1 MSYILDALKKAE
13 AEKDPD
19 IRSGLAVEAL
29 QRRRHRLLMVFLL
42 VALTANAAL
51 LTWLFL
57 PGPEKEAGA
66 PADHANVR
74 LRSAEAQPVD
84 RPAGAAAQ
92 TGAVRQSAVP
102 GAGTEAPSAPPA
114 AAPPAAATIS
124 PSQTSLPQASPPRS
138 SPSEPLAESPPAGGP
153 VDRRDLPPAQRLRF
167 PDLEFST
174 HIYADAPDLRA
185 VVVNGIRLTEGD
197 RLGELELREITE
209 EGAIFRF
216 ENRLVSVSVLEEWE

>member
-29 QRRRHRLLMVFLL
+29 GRRRHRLLMVFLL
-42 VALTANAAL
+42 VALTANGVL

-57 PGPEKEAGA
+57 PGPEKTAGA
-66 PADHANVR
+66 PADHANAR
-74 LRSAEAQPVD
+74 LRSGEAQPVD
-84 RPAGAAAQ
+84 RTAGAVAQTSAAQ
-92 TGAVRQSAVP
+92 HSAVP
-102 GAGTEAPSAPPA
+102 GAGRAAPS
-114 AAPPAAATIS
+114 AAATIPPPQPSLPQPS
-124 PSQTSLPQASPPRS
+124 PSQ
-138 SPSEPLAESPPAGGP
+138 PLAESPPPSRP

-174 HIYADAPDLRA
+174 HIYADASDSADASDLRA

-197 RLGELELREITE
+197 RLGALVLQEITE